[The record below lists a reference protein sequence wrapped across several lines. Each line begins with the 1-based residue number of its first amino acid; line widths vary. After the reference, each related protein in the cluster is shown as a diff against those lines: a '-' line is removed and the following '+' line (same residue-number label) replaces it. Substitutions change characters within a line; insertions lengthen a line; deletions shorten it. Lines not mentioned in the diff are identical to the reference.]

1 MMQRARVQYAHRDFD
16 SNAVVLN
23 RNLMVALKAHS
34 NVAFPDMHQEIN
46 KMKFALI
53 GGALAAAAFVTPT
66 LAQQA
71 VPNPAT
77 ANLGYCAQ
85 YPNANCWNSGPGGPY
100 ADGSYYGTDWR
111 NAMAM
116 QPLDNNAHRY
126 HGGPK
131 YND

>member
-1 MMQRARVQYAHRDFD
+1 
-16 SNAVVLN
+16 
-23 RNLMVALKAHS
+23 
-34 NVAFPDMHQEIN
+34 
-46 KMKFALI
+46 MKFALI

-85 YPNANCWNSGPGGPY
+85 YPNANCWNPGPGGPY